1 MVMNRV
7 SLMVV
12 LLWSACALAQTS
24 ATVFKP
30 NDKIQLTVK
39 FDKKV
44 DPKSTVDSEFRLK
57 GGGAVETCKDA
68 RSMTWEGS
76 SPDDQT
82 FQMTTTVP
90 DNIVSGTYQFAYLTL
105 SSPGFEPTNSTQ
117 PVTLTLEIKNDKPC
131 PKPVQVP
138 KFDISIKP

>member
-1 MVMNRV
+1 
-7 SLMVV
+7 MVV

-24 ATVFKP
+24 ATTVFKP

-44 DPKSTVDSEFRLK
+44 DPKSTVDSAFRRK
-57 GGGAVETCKDA
+57 GGGAVEACKN
-68 RSMTWEGS
+68 STNVTWQGS

-82 FQMTTTVP
+82 FEMTTTLL
-90 DNIVSGTYQFAYLTL
+90 DNLAPGTYQFAYLTL
-105 SSPGFEPTNSTQ
+105 SSPGFEPANSTQ
-117 PVTLTLEIKNDKPC
+117 PVTLTFEIKNDKPC

-138 KFDISIKP
+138 NFDISIKP